1 MSRCVGRFS
10 GAIVDLDLD
19 LGQRPASQ
27 PARAEIPAAPRPTWS
42 APLLLACLG
51 AATLLGV
58 WMGLRP

>member
-1 MSRCVGRFS
+1 MSRRIGRFS
-10 GAIVDLDLD
+10 GAFLDLDLD
-19 LGQRPASQ
+19 LGQRPAPP
-27 PARAEIPAAPRPTWS
+27 PARAEIPATPRQTWS